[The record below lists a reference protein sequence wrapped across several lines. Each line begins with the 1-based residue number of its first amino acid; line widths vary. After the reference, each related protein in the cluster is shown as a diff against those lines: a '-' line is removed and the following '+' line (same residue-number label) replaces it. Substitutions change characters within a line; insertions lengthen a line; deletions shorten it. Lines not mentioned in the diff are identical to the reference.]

1 MKGNISLGRV
11 FGIPLRLNYTW
22 FIIFALVT
30 YSLVRHP
37 LIEPPYPPI
46 EQRII
51 LGVLASL
58 LFFASIVTHELA
70 HSILA
75 IRNNI
80 PVKEITLFVF
90 GGVSQITKE
99 ATHPKAELSIAI
111 VGPLTSLALAGVF
124 YGVHLLLVGTEQIL
138 AATLTWWLAWIN
150 GALAVFNSI
159 PGFPLD
165 GGRIFR
171 ALVWHKTHDYQ
182 RATRIATRVGQ
193 GIAYAFIAAGI
204 VLIFALRLWF
214 NGVWL
219 IFIGWFLN
227 DAARS
232 SYQQVLFR
240 DALIGITA
248 RQVTNY
254 DCPLIPPHMNLT
266 ELVEQY
272 VLPAGR
278 SCFLVSW
285 GAGLEGMVTLQQIKK
300 VPRTHWAITSVQD
313 IMTPASKLK
322 IAYADQ
328 DLLTVLQEMNEGNAN
343 HIPVMEAGKVV
354 GIIDREAVVRLLRT
368 RADFRTNP
376 HGRLPTNES

>member
-1 MKGNISLGRV
+1 MRGNINLGKI

-30 YSLVRHP
+30 YSLVHYP

-46 EQRII
+46 DYPSIEQRII
-51 LGVLASL
+51 LGILTSL
-58 LFFASIVTHELA
+58 LFFTSIVIHELA

-90 GGVSQITKE
+90 GGFSQITKE
-99 ATHPKAELSIAI
+99 ATSPRAELSIAI

-124 YGVHLLLVGTEQIL
+124 YGVHLWLVGANQIL
-138 AATLTWWLAWIN
+138 ASSLMWWLAWIN
-150 GALAVFNSI
+150 VVLAGFNLI

-165 GGRIFR
+165 GGRVFR
-171 ALVWHKTHDYQ
+171 ALVWHRTKDYP
-182 RATRIATRVGQ
+182 RATRLATRLGQ
-193 GIAYAFIAAGI
+193 GIAYTFIAGGI
-204 VLIFALRLWF
+204 ALIILVPQYWIS
-214 NGVWL
+214 GMWL
-219 IFIGWFLN
+219 IFIGWFLS
-227 DAARS
+227 DAARAS
-232 SYQQVLFR
+232 HQQVLFR
-240 DALIGITA
+240 DALTGITA

-278 SCFLVSW
+278 NCFLVSW

-300 VPRTHWAITSVQD
+300 VPRTRWAITSVQD
-313 IMTPASKLK
+313 IMTPANKLK
-322 IAYADQ
+322 VAHADQ
-328 DLLTVLQEMNEGNAN
+328 DLLSVLQEMNGESAN
-343 HIPVMEAGKVV
+343 HIPVMEAGKVI
-354 GIIDREAVVRLLRT
+354 GIIDREDIARLLRT
-368 RADFRTNP
+368 RANFGTKSTP
-376 HGRLPTNES
+376 G